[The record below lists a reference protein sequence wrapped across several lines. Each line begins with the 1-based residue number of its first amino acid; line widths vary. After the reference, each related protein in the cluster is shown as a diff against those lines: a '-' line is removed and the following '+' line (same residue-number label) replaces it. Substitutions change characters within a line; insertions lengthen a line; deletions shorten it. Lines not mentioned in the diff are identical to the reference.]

1 MNTAKY
7 VVQHINKL
15 GRSIYIS
22 YICIVIKKEKQFK
35 TKHYEDNLL
44 FYTERKTSNVG

>member
-44 FYTERKTSNVG
+44 FNGKQPRFNVG